1 MKIAIKVLIILLSVF
16 LSQENLSANRPYFI
30 TTRYWQMSENQ
41 SIGKKI
47 YLESILLVPS
57 NLKNTVSKVFSIHFY
72 KFYKL

>member
-1 MKIAIKVLIILLSVF
+1 MKIAMKILIILSSVF

-47 YLESILLVPS
+47 YLAIILFVS
-57 NLKNTVSKVFSIHFY
+57 LK
-72 KFYKL
+72 KFGK